1 VLVGFTATPSTQTKY
16 GELPAHDFKGSC
28 ASRSRESPQPAGWNG
43 EECSIPRREHVSY
56 GPLGRAELIIVDDCP
71 DARIAWRLA
80 DHSSPT
86 AKLQRDLGDLDR
98 EGYRDGDR
106 SAIPQSDGQRHE
118 HPVGT
123 DARRLSLRLSKPSRG
138 TLPANLRREFH
149 RNPYACAKIS
159 HAVCN
164 LGVCQHICHREI
176 NPILSLPQ
184 VVSVRSDLQA
194 QRPTRS
200 RSRVAGM
207 ARKAHPT
214 CTAAP
219 KV

>member
-1 VLVGFTATPSTQTKY
+1 MLVGFRGTPPTQARY
-16 GELPAHDFKGSC
+16 GELPAHDFKGSR

-56 GPLGRAELIIVDDCP
+56 GPLGRAKLIIVDDCP
-71 DARIAWRLA
+71 DARVAWRLA

-86 AKLQRDLGDLDR
+86 AKLQRDPGDLDR

-106 SAIPQSDGQRHE
+106 SAIPQSNGQHHE

-123 DARRLSLRLSKPSRG
+123 DARRLSLHLSQPSRG

-149 RNPYACAKIS
+149 RNPFTCAEIS

-164 LGVCQHICHREI
+164 LGVCHHICHREI
-176 NPILSLPQ
+176 NPILSLLQ
-184 VVSVRSDLQA
+184 GVSVRSDLQA
-194 QRPTRS
+194 QRPKRS
-200 RSRVAGM
+200 GSRVAGM

-214 CTAAP
+214 YAAAP